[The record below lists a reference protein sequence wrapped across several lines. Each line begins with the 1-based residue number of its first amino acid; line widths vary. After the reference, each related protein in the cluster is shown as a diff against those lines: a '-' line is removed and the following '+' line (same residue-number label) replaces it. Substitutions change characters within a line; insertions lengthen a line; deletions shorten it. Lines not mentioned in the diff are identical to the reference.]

1 MAAEALQF
9 CHDKLKGFSQLH
21 NVLKPEQETMSE
33 SVLQWF
39 AKKRD
44 ITLCTDRQDLKDAL

>member
-9 CHDKLKGFSQLH
+9 CHDKLKGFSQLQ